1 MKPGVLT
8 GNETGPEL
16 VKQLVHLRTWAR
28 QIIRAQDTHEICR
41 KAVESIRDAA
51 PGTPASLQAVE
62 QLVEMSEFAVEMRF
76 SLIEIGNYLMP
87 LCAALDQKAD
97 REDIFEALCVN
108 RGHRDSDAVREY
120 GHKSLHLI
128 AVLDL
133 ESSATKDDD
142 ILIKPLKWCY
152 TRAFMQALN
161 TSPALDRIVHEEAN
175 ATFGGAFGEFQERSV
190 IKRMVGKAA

>member
-1 MKPGVLT
+1 MKPVALT
-8 GNETGPEL
+8 DSETGPEL
-16 VKQLVHLRTWAR
+16 VMQLAHLRAWAR

-97 REDIFEALCVN
+97 REAIFEALCVN
-108 RGHRDSDAVREY
+108 RGHRDSDAMRKY
-120 GHKSLHLI
+120 GDKSLHLI

-133 ESSATKDDD
+133 ENSATRDDD

-175 ATFGGAFGEFQERSV
+175 ATFGGVFGDFQDRPLMDRLAGRS
-190 IKRMVGKAA
+190 A